1 MRNLGFRQ
9 PFFSIAIIMFGGITY
24 TVIMARSRKEYY
36 YRTILQAFVFMA
48 LILETNRSQVP
59 ESRNPLERHYRLA
72 QPMVWVLGF
81 RV

>member
-1 MRNLGFRQ
+1 
-9 PFFSIAIIMFGGITY
+9 
-24 TVIMARSRKEYY
+24 MARSRKEYY

-48 LILETNRSQVP
+48 LIFETNRSQVP